1 MGKLRHRTIV
11 HLAHENTATINREG
25 ASAPLTLKSSVPAK
39 NIPASTPLWLV
50 WGGSPLSDSYPLRR
64 GRQVGYSHS
73 QMIDGKPAAYCGQLE
88 IGYI

>member
-1 MGKLRHRTIV
+1 MA
-11 HLAHENTATINREG
+11 HLAHDDTATINREG

-39 NIPASTPLWLV
+39 NIPVSMPLWLV
-50 WGGSPLSDSYPLRR
+50 WGGSPLSYSYPLCR

-73 QMIDGKPAAYCGQLE
+73 QMIDEKPAYSGWLE